1 MSETHEV
8 ISAFLD
14 DEPFSPK
21 DLGDALSDPA
31 GRALL
36 IDLIALR
43 HLTQSDGTTARPG
56 ARTWTASLRT
66 VLAVA
71 AVLVALVGGY
81 FAGTWRTGVEV
92 SAAPAPNRIVQVQAE
107 WRTGPSGGA
116 Q

>member
-1 MSETHEV
+1 MSQTHEV

-31 GRALL
+31 GLALL

-43 HLTQSDGTTARPG
+43 HLTQSEGATAMPA
-56 ARTWTASLRT
+56 ARTWAASLRT

-81 FAGTWRTGVEV
+81 VAGTRQTGVAV
-92 SAAPAPNRIVQVQAE
+92 SAAPAPTRVVQVQAE
-107 WRTGPSGGA
+107 WHVGPSGRA

>member
-14 DEPFSPK
+14 DEPFSPT
-21 DLGDALSDPA
+21 DLADALSDPA

-36 IDLIALR
+36 VDLIALR
-43 HLTQSDGTTARPG
+43 HLTQSEGTTAIPV
-56 ARTWTASLRT
+56 ARTRAASLRT

-81 FAGTWRTGVEV
+81 CAGIRQTGVAA

-107 WRTGPSGGA
+107 WQVGPSGRA